1 MIKKEIKRFVE
12 LMKSNPDDFHV
23 RKINGSAH
31 DIFFPKISTFY
42 NIESGIK
49 EWHLYFWNTNWFI
62 DLNFYQRTITNPEI
76 SHRLQY
82 NLNII
87 ERFFLK
93 RNLKIHLNVKLNR
106 SLLFY
111 PYKSKLL
118 ALKNKFFL
126 LLKNIF
132 NIKKNAWIISIV
144 LQLLTIGLV
153 LHMGVKS

>member
-1 MIKKEIKRFVE
+1 MIKKEVKRFVE
-12 LMKSNPDDFHV
+12 LMKSNPDDFRV
-23 RKINGSAH
+23 RKIAGSAH
-31 DIFFPKISTFY
+31 DIFFPKISPFY
-42 NIESGIK
+42 NIESGTK
-49 EWHLYFWNTNWFI
+49 EWHLNFWNTNWFI
-62 DLNFYQRTITNPEI
+62 ELNFYERTTTSPEI

-93 RNLKIHLNVKLNR
+93 RNLKIHLNVELNR
-106 SLLFY
+106 SLLFH
-111 PYKSKLL
+111 PYKSKLS
-118 ALKNKFFL
+118 ALKSKFFL

-153 LHMGVKS
+153 LYMGVKS